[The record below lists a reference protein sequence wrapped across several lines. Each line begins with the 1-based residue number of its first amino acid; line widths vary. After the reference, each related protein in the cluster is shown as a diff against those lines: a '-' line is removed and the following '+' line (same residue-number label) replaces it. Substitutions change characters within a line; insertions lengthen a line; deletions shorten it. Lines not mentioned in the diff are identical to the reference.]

1 LKVKV
6 KNHRLKQKFTS
17 YTKKLII
24 FGIKMT
30 KNLGYHVP
38 ALSRGLQII
47 EMFDKEN
54 RVLNTQDFADHL
66 DVSASS
72 TYRIVQTLLD
82 MGYLK
87 KVTRNA
93 YELGPQVVSR
103 GFAFLAG
110 KDLVDIAGPHLN
122 ELRDNTS
129 ISCHL
134 GIRDGLETV
143 YIYRSQAT
151 QRLSVNIPLGSRL
164 PCHTNAMG
172 RVLLQQLSEI
182 ELNAIYQTLQMDLY
196 PGPHPQS
203 LPELKLLLRKEWEQG
218 YSSNR
223 SDNATAIA
231 VPITN
236 YLGKT
241 IAAINISG
249 ADQIMHNQDQFEA
262 AKKMLLETAK
272 TISQITP

>member
-1 LKVKV
+1 
-6 KNHRLKQKFTS
+6 
-17 YTKKLII
+17 
-24 FGIKMT
+24 MT
-30 KNLGYHVP
+30 KTTEYQVP

-47 EMFDKEN
+47 EMFDSQK
-54 RVLNTQDFADHL
+54 RVLNTQDFADNL
-66 DVSASS
+66 GVSASS

-110 KDLVDIAGPHLN
+110 KDLVDIAAPYLN
-122 ELRDNTS
+122 DLRDRTS

-143 YIYRSQAT
+143 YIYRSQAS

-172 RVLLQQLSEI
+172 RVLLQQLSDI
-182 ELNAIYQTLQMDLY
+182 ELNAMYQTQQLDSY
-196 PGPHPQS
+196 PGPYPQS
-203 LPELKLLLRKEWEQG
+203 FPELKALLKKEWEQG

-249 ADQIMHNQDQFEA
+249 ADQVMNHQAQFEA
-262 AKKMLLETAK
+262 AKEELLNTASA
-272 TISQITP
+272 ISQLVP

>member
-1 LKVKV
+1 MSKS
-6 KNHRLKQKFTS
+6 TE
-17 YTKKLII
+17 
-24 FGIKMT
+24 
-30 KNLGYHVP
+30 YHVP

-47 EMFDKEN
+47 EMFNKEQ
-54 RVLNTQDFADHL
+54 RVLNTQDFADYL
-66 DVSASS
+66 GVSASS

-110 KDLVDIAGPHLN
+110 RELVDIAAPHLN
-122 ELRDNTS
+122 ELRDSTS

-134 GIRDGLETV
+134 ATRDGLETV
-143 YIYRSQAT
+143 YIYRSQAS

-172 RVLLQQLSEI
+172 RVLLQQLSDI
-182 ELNAIYQTLQMDLY
+182 ELNAMYQTFQLDSY
-196 PGPHPQS
+196 PAPYPQS
-203 LPELKLLLRKEWEQG
+203 LAELKSLLKKEWSQG
-218 YSSNR
+218 FSSNR

-231 VPITN
+231 APITN

-249 ADQIMHNQDQFEA
+249 ADQIMNNQEQFEA
-262 AKKMLLETAK
+262 AKEKLLATAK
-272 TISQITP
+272 AISQIAP

>member
-1 LKVKV
+1 MSK
-6 KNHRLKQKFTS
+6 TTD
-17 YTKKLII
+17 Y
-24 FGIKMT
+24 M
-30 KNLGYHVP
+30 VP
-38 ALSRGLQII
+38 ALARGLQIL
-47 EMFDKEN
+47 ELFDSKE
-54 RVLNTQDFADHL
+54 RVLSTQDFADSL
-66 DVSASS
+66 GVSTSS

-87 KVTRNA
+87 KVARNA

-110 KDLVDIAGPHLN
+110 KDLIDIAAPHIN
-122 ELRDNTS
+122 ALRDETS

-134 GIRDGLETV
+134 AIRDGLETIYV
-143 YIYRSQAT
+143 YRAQAS
-151 QRLSVNIPLGSRL
+151 QRLSVNIPLGTRL

-182 ELNAIYQTLQMDLY
+182 ELNAMYQTLQLDMF

-203 LPELKLLLRKEWEQG
+203 FPELKTLLKREWQQG

-231 VPITN
+231 YPIKN
-236 YLGKT
+236 YMGRT

-249 ADQIMHNQDQFEA
+249 ADQIMNNPEQFEG
-262 AKKMLLETAK
+262 AKARLLEAANA
-272 TISQITP
+272 ISKVAPG

>member
-1 LKVKV
+1 
-6 KNHRLKQKFTS
+6 
-17 YTKKLII
+17 
-24 FGIKMT
+24 MT
-30 KNLGYHVP
+30 KNTDYHVP

-47 EMFDKEN
+47 EMFDKEK
-54 RVLNTQDFADHL
+54 RVLNTQDFADNL
-66 DVSASS
+66 GVSASS

-93 YELGPQVVSR
+93 YELGPQIVSR

-110 KDLVDIAGPHLN
+110 KDLVDIAAPHLN
-122 ELRDNTS
+122 ELRDRTS

-143 YIYRSQAT
+143 YIYRSQAS

-172 RVLLQQLSEI
+172 RVLLQQLSDI
-182 ELNAIYQTLQMDLY
+182 ELNAMYQTQQLDTY
-196 PGPHPQS
+196 PGPYPQS
-203 LPELKLLLRKEWEQG
+203 FPELKALLKKEWQQG

-236 YLGKT
+236 YLGK
-241 IAAINISG
+241 IVAAINISG
-249 ADQIMHNQDQFEA
+249 ADQVMNNQEQFEA
-262 AKKMLLETAK
+262 AKEELLNTAK
-272 TISQITP
+272 AISQLTP

>member
-1 LKVKV
+1 
-6 KNHRLKQKFTS
+6 
-17 YTKKLII
+17 
-24 FGIKMT
+24 MT
-30 KNLGYHVP
+30 KNTDYHVP

-47 EMFDKEN
+47 EMFDKEK
-54 RVLNTQDFADHL
+54 RVLNTQDFADNL
-66 DVSASS
+66 GVSASS

-110 KDLVDIAGPHLN
+110 KDLVDIAAPHLT
-122 ELRDNTS
+122 ELRDRTS

-143 YIYRSQAT
+143 YIYRSQAS

-172 RVLLQQLSEI
+172 RVLLQQLSDI
-182 ELNAIYQTLQMDLY
+182 ELNAMYQTQQLDTY
-196 PGPHPQS
+196 PGPYPQS
-203 LPELKLLLRKEWEQG
+203 FPELKALLKKEWQQG

-236 YLGKT
+236 YLGK
-241 IAAINISG
+241 IVAAINISG
-249 ADQIMHNQDQFEA
+249 ADQVMNNQEQFEA
-262 AKKMLLETAK
+262 AKEELLNTAK
-272 TISQITP
+272 AISQLTP